1 MRFRLKT
8 KCQCICSF
16 SPCPRHFFSCLLSYF
31 GSQIID
37 NKLVCC
43 EYGKLNSLGGGY
55 YISPCCCLVIKWCL
69 TLSDPVGCSLP
80 GSSVCGISQR
90 RLEWAAIS
98 FFKGSSQ
105 FRYWTHVSS
114 IGKWILYCGTTREA
128 LYFPSALTK
137 HHEESISQQKHLA
150 TGFYMHSEF

>member
-43 EYGKLNSLGGGY
+43 KYGKLNSLGGGY
-55 YISPCCCLVIKWCL
+55 YISPCCCLVVKWCL

-80 GSSVCGISQR
+80 GSSVHGISQNVKCEKWKVMSFSR
-90 RLEWAAIS
+90 VRLFTTPWTAAFQAPPS
-98 FFKGSSQ
+98 MGFSRPEYWSGLPLLSPLSQLHEFK
-105 FRYWTHVSS
+105 FW
-114 IGKWILYCGTTREA
+114 L
-128 LYFPSALTK
+128 
-137 HHEESISQQKHLA
+137 
-150 TGFYMHSEF
+150 